1 MAFAGTDRGNLSKN
15 AVTGTLLVTFQ
26 NGRAYTYTGVPPAI
40 VVGFERAPS
49 AVSSYDANIRGR
61 Y

>member
-1 MAFAGTDRGNLSKN
+1 MSKN